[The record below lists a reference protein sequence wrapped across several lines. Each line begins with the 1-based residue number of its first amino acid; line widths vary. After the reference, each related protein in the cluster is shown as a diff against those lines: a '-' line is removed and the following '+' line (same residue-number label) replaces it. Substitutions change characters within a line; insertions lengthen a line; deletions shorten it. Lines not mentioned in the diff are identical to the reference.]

1 MGGSPP
7 RHSHHGIGNCLSRY
21 IWSKS
26 DLIPLTIL
34 GGWVGKP
41 VLGHVHRHVLRH
53 VRGRHV
59 RGRHMPEYMLEHM
72 PGHVPDRHVPQH
84 VLKHVPHHVLMH
96 MPDKHVV
103 EHVSR
108 QVPKHVLNQMA
119 HAVLRT

>member
-1 MGGSPP
+1 M
-7 RHSHHGIGNCLSRY
+7 SRY

-72 PGHVPDRHVPQH
+72 PGHVLKHVPDRHVPQH

-96 MPDKHVV
+96 RPDKHVV